1 MNYIAFFHNCFVICK
16 LEDGAVVG
24 VFEPAGH
31 LCHVCKSLS
40 LQPPPWLAMRLSLL
54 SSLFLATV
62 TGVFAAEGSD
72 VLDITAANF
81 DTVVKP
87 AELIL
92 VEFFAP
98 W

>member
-1 MNYIAFFHNCFVICK
+1 
-16 LEDGAVVG
+16 
-24 VFEPAGH
+24 
-31 LCHVCKSLS
+31 
-40 LQPPPWLAMRLSLL
+40 MRLSLL
-54 SSLFLATV
+54 SGLFLVTV
-62 TGVFAAEGSD
+62 TGVFAAEDSD

-81 DTVVKP
+81 DTIVKP